1 MGDFKVLFSDIL
13 SKLVEEFISTEDY
26 AKQLLLGCNDII
38 IIEKSYQNTDIESN
52 YGIHYIKMSLIL
64 EKLQNYKNNI
74 NECILGKRKSVY
86 VELDIGTFDRVKFD
100 ILELVLECK
109 IVSDNLD
116 VKNKIFHFMNLF
128 IDIDLSNHNNI
139 FVVSNI
145 LDSET
150 YLKYLNK
157 NCKKLCLKTTTDVE
171 ISVKNLDEL
180 ILIYNSEPLFDTH
193 LLNIDININ
202 LNKIDELLE
211 LNNLLNEK
219 NKQFKELKIHLD
231 GDVDIFIIKKL
242 VNSLDSLDGYFEYFK
257 IMSMFEYYY
266 YKKNF
271 YKLDIFDVVN
281 DSNWKVDKNIVSI
294 DDIVLELIF

>member
-86 VELDIGTFDRVKFD
+86 VELDIGTFNRVKFD

-139 FVVSNI
+139 FVVSNT

-180 ILIYNSEPLFDTH
+180 ILIYNSEPLFDSH
-193 LLNIDININ
+193 SLNIDININ

-211 LNNLLNEK
+211 LSDLLNEK

-231 GDVDIFIIKKL
+231 GDVDIFIVKKL
-242 VNSLDSLDGYFEYFK
+242 VNALDSLDGYFEYFK
-257 IMSMFEYYY
+257 VMSMFEYYY

-294 DDIVLELIF
+294 DDIAFELTF